1 MDKINTYREIVKK
14 VLQDYIAL
22 DNRTPDPD
30 VLYYLIAD
38 ETNDNYLWM
47 NLGWKN
53 GKRINKPTV
62 HVRLYQGKI
71 WIEED
76 WTGDGITDDLLDAGV
91 PKEDIVLAF
100 HPPNM
105 RQYTEFAAA

>member
-1 MDKINTYREIVKK
+1 MDKITTYRQIIKQ
-14 VLQDYIAL
+14 VLQEHIAL

-30 VLYYLIAD
+30 VMHYLVAD
-38 ETNDNYLWM
+38 EVTDNYFWM
-47 NLGWKN
+47 NLGWKH

-62 HVRLYQGKI
+62 HIRIYREKI
-71 WIEED
+71 WLEED

-91 PKEDIVLAF
+91 SKEDIVLAF

-105 RQYTEFAAA
+105 RQHTEFAAA

>member
-1 MDKINTYREIVKK
+1 MDKVTAYRQIVQK
-14 VLQDYIAL
+14 VLQEYIAI

-30 VLYYLIAD
+30 VMYYLIAD
-38 ETNDNYLWM
+38 EKNDNYLWM
-47 NLGWKN
+47 NTGWKN
-53 GKRINKPTV
+53 GRHINKPTV
-62 HVRLYQGKI
+62 HVRIQNEKI

-76 WTGDGITDDLLDAGV
+76 HTEAGIADDLLAAGV
-91 PKEDIVLAF
+91 SKEDIVLAF